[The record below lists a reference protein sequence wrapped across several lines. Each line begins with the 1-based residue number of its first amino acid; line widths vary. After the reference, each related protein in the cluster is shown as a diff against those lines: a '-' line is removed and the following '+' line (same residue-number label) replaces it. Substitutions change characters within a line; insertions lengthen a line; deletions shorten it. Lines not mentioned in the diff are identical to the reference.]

1 MGVVPLKPLRD
12 TGADPGEIVH
22 CTLNKYAGL
31 SLRLMDGEDARH
43 NRDIPAKLQNKF
55 EGLTDPN
62 AVGIYPPLAGM
73 IFESAEAALR
83 FIAGQGFNAN
93 EDRAF
98 YVENLML
105 EEHFNRWVAVGRP
118 KPTPT

>member
-1 MGVVPLKPLRD
+1 
-12 TGADPGEIVH
+12 
-22 CTLNKYAGL
+22 
-31 SLRLMDGEDARH
+31 
-43 NRDIPAKLQNKF
+43 
-55 EGLTDPN
+55 
-62 AVGIYPPLAGM
+62 VGIYPPLAGM